1 MVEPVTAVLT
11 GIALVKPATSFIKEN
26 INTVQDIS
34 GIAKQVDQM
43 FAGQQE
49 INKER
54 NKIAN
59 STANELGLSNVTQ
72 SIIDAKLA
80 NEQMQEVKNMINL
93 RFGPNTWDEI
103 LMERKRRIEEVKQRK
118 LLAKKQKMIKQ
129 KEMMDVAKQATIG
142 IGIVFTIVVLCIIT
156 YVAFAEEIDTAEC
169 MVFKPKYYM
178 ICMNEGHEYAL
189 IEQQL
194 DILEY
199 KKTHIIIK
207 ENSNGI
213 NSINRTCD

>member
-11 GIALVKPATSFIKEN
+11 GIALVKQATSFIKEN

-34 GIAKQVDQM
+34 GVAKQIDQM
-43 FAGQQE
+43 FTGQQE

-54 NKIAN
+54 NRVAN
-59 STANELGLSNVTQ
+59 STANELGLSSVTQ

-80 NEQMQEVKNMINL
+80 NEQMQEIKNMINL

-103 LMERKRRIEEVKQRK
+103 LMERKRRIEEIKQRK
-118 LLAKKQKMIKQ
+118 LLVKKQKMIKQ
-129 KEMMDVAKQATIG
+129 KEMMDTAKQATIG
-142 IGIVFTIVVLCIIT
+142 IGIVFTIVVLCIIS
-156 YVAFAEEIDTAEC
+156 YVALAEEIDTAEC

-199 KKTHIIIK
+199 KNTHIIVK
-207 ENSNGI
+207 ENPNGI
-213 NSINRTCD
+213 DSTNRTCD